1 MKKLL
6 IILSSVC
13 LLFACTQ
20 KESKSNKMELL
31 KVSKNG
37 HYLRYSDGNPFFWLG
52 DTGWL
57 LFTKLNRHEVLHYL
71 DNREKKGFNVIQ
83 VMVLHN
89 VFEKNIYGDSAL
101 ENGNVAHPL
110 VTKGNSFSN
119 PKEYDFWDNVDYV
132 INEAGKRGIY
142 IAMVPVWG
150 GNVRAGHVDVAQAKA
165 YAKFLANRYNNTLN
179 VIWINGGDIP
189 GSDSMAVWNAIGAT
203 LKQFDPN
210 HLITFHPRGR
220 TLSSMWFQKKHWLD
234 FNMFQSGH
242 RRYDQDDSKL
252 DYGEDNWRY
261 VQSDFNLKPTKPTLD
276 GEPSYEGI
284 PQGLHDTAQPYWN
297 DADARRYAY
306 WAVFAGACG
315 HTYGDNAVMQF
326 YNPKDKKPAFGAKE
340 YWTKAINDPGAG
352 EMVYLKNLIL
362 SRPYFER
369 VPDTTL
375 VNSSTQGEKYNY
387 EIATRGK
394 DYAFI
399 YTYNGRNIAVNMG
412 KIGGKQVK
420 ASWYNPR
427 NGQTSVIGQF
437 ANRGVHEFNPP
448 GEVKEG
454 NDWVLIMDSVK

>member
-20 KESKSNKMELL
+20 KESKSKKMELL

-37 HYLRYSDGNPFFWLG
+37 HYLRYFDGNPFFWQG

-57 LFTKLNRHEVLHYL
+57 LFTKLNRQEVLHYL

-89 VFEKNIYGDSAL
+89 VSAKNIYGDSAL
-101 ENGNVAHPL
+101 ENRNVAHPL
-110 VTKGNSFSN
+110 VTKGNSFNN

-132 INEAGKRGIY
+132 IHEAEKRGIY
-142 IAMVPVWG
+142 IAMVPIWG
-150 GNVRAGHVDVAQAKA
+150 GNVKAGYVDVTQAKA
-165 YAKFLANRYNNTLN
+165 YAKFLANRYKNFPN

-189 GSDSMAVWNAIGAT
+189 GSDSMAVWNAIGET
-203 LKQFDPN
+203 LKKYDPN

-220 TLSSMWFQKKHWLD
+220 TQSSMWFQNKQWLD

-242 RRYDQDDSKL
+242 RRYNQDDSKL

-261 VQSDFNLKPTKPTLD
+261 VQTDFNLKPTKPTLD

-284 PQGLHDTAQPYWN
+284 PQGLHDTTQPYWN

-326 YNPKDKKPAFGAKE
+326 YNPKDNKPAFGAKE

-352 EMVYLKNLIL
+352 EMVYLKNLML
-362 SRPYFER
+362 SHPYFER

-375 VNSSTQGEKYNY
+375 VNSNTQGEKYNY

-412 KIGGKQVK
+412 KIEGKQVK

-437 ANRGVHEFNPP
+437 ANEGVHEFNPP
-448 GEVKEG
+448 GEVKDG
-454 NDWVLIMDSVK
+454 NDWVLILDTAK